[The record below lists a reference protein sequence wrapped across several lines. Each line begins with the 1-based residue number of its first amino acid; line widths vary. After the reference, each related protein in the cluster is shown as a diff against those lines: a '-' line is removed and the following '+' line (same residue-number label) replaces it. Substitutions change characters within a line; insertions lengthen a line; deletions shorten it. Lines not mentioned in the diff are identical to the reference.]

1 MLELL
6 NTGFKR
12 IIEFHQI
19 IFNVISTSDNRYKMK
34 KFSMIK

>member
-6 NTGFKR
+6 IQDIRR

-19 IFNVISTSDNRYKMK
+19 IFNVISTADNRYKMEN
-34 KFSMIK
+34 FSMIK